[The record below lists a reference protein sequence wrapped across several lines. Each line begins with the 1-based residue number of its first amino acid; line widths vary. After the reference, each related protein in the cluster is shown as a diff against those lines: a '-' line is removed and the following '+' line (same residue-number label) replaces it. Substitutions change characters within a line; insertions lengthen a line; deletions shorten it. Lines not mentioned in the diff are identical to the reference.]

1 MGGLA
6 LSENITGNN
15 NTAIGYEAGY
25 GATGSGNVFIGY
37 RAGKTQGGSNKLV
50 IANSGL
56 RSKKLIWGSF
66 SNGNVFI
73 KNNITAGKFVKRSD
87 ARLKADIKDIDQPLE
102 TVLKLEG
109 KHYRLKEAN
118 TEDMG
123 LLAQDL
129 EKVLPELVS
138 ESDDGYKAI
147 SYESLTALLIE
158 ALKEQQ
164 GQMEEQKA
172 QMTAQQSEIT
182 SLREENTS
190 LKTHMSD
197 QEVAM
202 VNQQKA
208 IDTLMTRMANLES
221 TSLVQN

>member
-1 MGGLA
+1 MYYAKNGNYNVALGVESMGYKKSG
-6 LSENITGNN
+6 SK
-15 NTAIGYEAGY
+15 NTALGSYAGSKNSS
-25 GATGSGNVFIGY
+25 GSGNVFIGY
-37 RAGKTQGGSNKLV
+37 QAGFSEKGSNKLY
-50 IANSGL
+50 IANS
-56 RSKKLIWGSF
+56 KTKTPLIK
-66 SNGNVFI
+66 GNFGTKRLDVYGVLYA
-73 KNNITAGKFVKRSD
+73 NALNKRSD
-87 ARLKADIKDIDQPLE
+87 ARLKADIKDIDRPLE

-109 KHYRLKEAN
+109 KHYRLKETN

-158 ALKEQQ
+158 AV
-164 GQMEEQKA
+164 KA
-172 QMTAQQSEIT
+172 QNEEIT

-197 QEVAM
+197 
-202 VNQQKA
+202 QQKA

>member
-73 KNNITAGKFVKRSD
+73 KNNITASKFVKRSD

-164 GQMEEQKA
+164 GQFEEKISA
-172 QMTAQQSEIT
+172 LET
-182 SLREENTS
+182 ENTS

-202 VNQQKA
+202 ANQQKA

>member
-1 MGGLA
+1 MGGWT
-6 LSENITGNN
+6 LSSNLTGNY

-37 RAGKTQGGSNKLV
+37 QAGRTQRGSNKLV

-56 RSKKLIWGSF
+56 RSKKLIWGTF
-66 SNGNVFI
+66 NNGNVHI
-73 KNNITAGKFVKRSD
+73 KNNITANKFRKRSD
-87 ARLKADIKDIDQPLE
+87 ARLKADIKDIDRPLE

-109 KHYRLKEAN
+109 KHYRLKETN

-164 GQMEEQKA
+164 GQM
-172 QMTAQQSEIT
+172 MAQQGEIT

-197 QEVAM
+197 
-202 VNQQKA
+202 QQKA